1 MDNAADGAEK
11 VNKLIKSGTFL
22 DCRCP
27 HCGKSVI
34 ENERIKLGV
43 INHGHE
49 HGILRLSPYLNY
61 HDLTSTIRLEDWQPV
76 QDVLCPHCV
85 HSFRKAE
92 ERCGECGSEVAR
104 VVVKAAGE
112 IFGLLFCLRKNCHWH
127 GLDTEARG
135 TLSLEAAGFT
145 SPRNQKEFVQTG
157 TKLKVSCPRC
167 HANLV
172 HGEDLL
178 LHARNADGRLFVVRL
193 SPLLNVFTCECSIF
207 LSEGEEVA
215 DMICPKCDQSLWLD
229 GKHCDACGA
238 RAARMRVGAAVQ
250 EVDFYICMRNRC
262 HWHGLST
269 EDRRRIILDESANRQ
284 SPPAAKSQPS

>member
-1 MDNAADGAEK
+1 MNDAADRSSQEK
-11 VNKLIKSGTFL
+11 KHIRTGTFL

-43 INHGHE
+43 INHKLE
-49 HGILRLSPYLNY
+49 QGILRLNPYLNF
-61 HDLTSTIRLEDWQPV
+61 HDSTSTIRLEDWQPM

-85 HSFRKAE
+85 HSFRE
-92 ERCGECGSEVAR
+92 TGTRCDECGSQVGR
-104 VVVKAAGE
+104 FVVRAGGE
-112 IFGLLFCLRKNCHWH
+112 IFELLFCLRKNCHWH
-127 GLDTEARG
+127 GLTDEARERI
-135 TLSLEAAGFT
+135 SLEAAGF
-145 SPRNQKEFVQTG
+145 SPPRNQKEFVQTG
-157 TKLKVSCPRC
+157 TRLKVSCPRC
-167 HANLV
+167 QADLV

-193 SPLLNVFTCECSIF
+193 SPVLNVFTSECSIF

-215 DMICPKCDQSLWLD
+215 DMICPRCDQSLWLD

-238 RAARMRVGAAVQ
+238 RAVRLRVRAAAE
-250 EVDFYICMRNRC
+250 EVDFYICMRNQC

-269 EDRRRIILDESANRQ
+269 DDRRRIILDETAHRQPGPGATPRQ
-284 SPPAAKSQPS
+284 S